1 MINDKP
7 VGVMYHYETCFVFH
21 LFSEYW
27 HTNDENEFKHLQC
40 IWKKNKWSLFELYVI
55 CEKIDDRDELFNPN
69 LIFGK
74 QLFYIEHVKTC
85 LLLDF

>member
-69 LIFGK
+69 LFFGK

-85 LLLDF
+85 LLIDF

>member
-1 MINDKP
+1 MKH
-7 VGVMYHYETCFVFH
+7 V
-21 LFSEYW
+21 LFFIFFQNIG
-27 HTNDENEFKHLQC
+27 TQMTKMNLNIFNAFG
-40 IWKKNKWSLFELYVI
+40 KKNKWSLFELYVI

-69 LIFGK
+69 LFFGK